1 MFDPARHVAVRRPGP
16 QAEWYLSVDYGT
28 MNPCSM
34 GLWAVERGRA
44 LRAAEWYHD
53 GRRTRHSMTDEEYY
67 TALERLAGRRPI
79 RYVIVDPSAAS
90 FIECIRRHG
99 RFRVRGAQNAVIPGI
114 RTVGSMLEAGR
125 LAIDPSCADCIREMR
140 SYRWADGGEDQVVKE
155 NDHAMDDMR
164 YFCYTVLRREPWRR
178 EEEKEDV

>member
-1 MFDPARHVAVRRPGP
+1 M
-16 QAEWYLSVDYGT
+16 
-28 MNPCSM
+28 
-34 GLWAVERGRA
+34 
-44 LRAAEWYHD
+44 
-53 GRRTRHSMTDEEYY
+53 
-67 TALERLAGRRPI
+67 
-79 RYVIVDPSAAS
+79 
-90 FIECIRRHG
+90 
-99 RFRVRGAQNAVIPGI
+99 IPGI

-140 SYRWADGGEDQVVKE
+140 AYRGADGGEDQVVKE